1 MRRRARSG
9 RRERPACDQRY
20 TPHVVNPQEAP
31 VAKPYVRL
39 TQPLVRDTKGSELR
53 PATWEEALARTVDG
67 FQAAKAAHGPTTFGT
82 FSCSKATNEVNFAAQ
97 KFSRTVLGSNNIDS
111 CNRT

>member
-1 MRRRARSG
+1 M
-9 RRERPACDQRY
+9 PKKY
-20 TPHVVNPQEAP
+20 T
-31 VAKPYVRL
+31 RL
-39 TQPLVRDTKGSELR
+39 TTPLVRDGMVDGDRTTGTLR
-53 PATWEEALARTVDG
+53 PATWDEALTRTADG
-67 FQAAKAAHGPTTFGT
+67 LRAAGAAHGPTTFGL